1 MWYSTTITILSAI
14 LFLIY
19 LCYIYTFP
27 LSYLL
32 LIGIA
37 LIIISSLWVKYVANK
52 YLNKSTTYS
61 MTGGELAHYIL
72 NKEGLGHIRIIRAK
86 NFLGEY
92 YDPTNQVIAISDTAL
107 NSNSISSY
115 AIITHEIG
123 HALQHKNGY
132 FPIKIRSLFIFL
144 ANIIQFF
151 SIGLLAM
158 SLFVGRGI
166 YLDFLIASV
175 GVSVLIQL
183 FTLPVE
189 INASIRAYNILL
201 NNNLISKD
209 ESRAVKKVLKA
220 AAYTYIASLLS
231 SILNLIRLL
240 IIREN
245 NR

>member
-1 MWYSTTITILSAI
+1 
-14 LFLIY
+14 
-19 LCYIYTFP
+19 
-27 LSYLL
+27 
-32 LIGIA
+32 
-37 LIIISSLWVKYVANK
+37 
-52 YLNKSTTYS
+52 
-61 MTGGELAHYIL
+61 
-72 NKEGLGHIRIIRAK
+72 
-86 NFLGEY
+86 
-92 YDPTNQVIAISDTAL
+92 
-107 NSNSISSY
+107 
-115 AIITHEIG
+115 
-123 HALQHKNGY
+123 
-132 FPIKIRSLFIFL
+132 
-144 ANIIQFF
+144 
-151 SIGLLAM
+151 M
-158 SLFVGRGI
+158 SLFAGRGI